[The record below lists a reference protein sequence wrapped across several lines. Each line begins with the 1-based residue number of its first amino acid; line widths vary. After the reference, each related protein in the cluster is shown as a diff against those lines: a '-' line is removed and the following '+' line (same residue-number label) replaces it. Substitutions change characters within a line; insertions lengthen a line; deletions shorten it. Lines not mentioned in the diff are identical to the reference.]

1 VNVLDSD
8 GRLRHDRETA
18 AYVLDLLRREL
29 EGRVDGLGLESGRW
43 GINSLHFAGRWE
55 GTGTEVLVKV
65 NVSDEPRFWARAIG
79 ERDPDLAPKVFA
91 DGGRL
96 GADDLGWYVIERVPY
111 GLGPE
116 RGGEEFTLLLDA
128 GVRFQCVAPTVH
140 AQVRTVTASEV
151 EGWLRQA
158 LPLTPPGPALALI
171 NRFEADWDFVC
182 CVCDFEI
189 CHGDLHMANV
199 VMRVPPPQP
208 GAALLIDIGAV
219 RMPWAF
225 DAAYPQILNSEPG
238 RGGCRGLVRRMAE
251 LRRRRGM
258 AVPSEP
264 DLERLSA
271 ITLGWVALRQW
282 WITGPSP
289 DPAWRAPAVWRAENE
304 AYIESSAR
312 FVRG

>member
-1 VNVLDSD
+1 MFDSN
-8 GRLRHDRETA
+8 GRLRRDRATA
-18 AYVLDLLRREL
+18 EYVFGLLCAELD
-29 EGRVDGLGLESGRW
+29 GRVDGLELESGRW
-43 GINSLHFAGRWE
+43 GINSLHFAGRWRE
-55 GTGTEVLVKV
+55 TGIGVRVKV
-65 NVSDEPRFWARAIG
+65 NVSDEQRFWARAIS
-79 ERDPDLAPKVFA
+79 ERDADLAPQVFA

-96 GADDLGWYVIERVPY
+96 GKNEVGWYVMERVPY

-140 AQVRTVTASEV
+140 AHVRTVTASEV

-158 LPLTPPGPALALI
+158 LPLAPPGPALALI
-171 NRFEADWDFVC
+171 DRFEADWDFVC
-182 CVCDFEI
+182 CACDFEI
-189 CHGDLHMANV
+189 CHGDLHMSNA
-199 VMRVPPPQP
+199 VMRVPPTQP
-208 GAALLIDIGAV
+208 GTALLIDIGAV

-225 DAAYPQILNSEPG
+225 DAAYPQILNSEPE
-238 RGGCRGLVRRMAE
+238 RGGCRGLVQRMAS

-271 ITLGWVALRQW
+271 ITLGWLALRQW
-282 WITGPSP
+282 WTTGPSP

-304 AYIESSAR
+304 AYIEASAR
-312 FVRG
+312 FLPG